1 VADQVDR
8 PVVGPRQSRREDVL
22 DAAIE
27 VFHDKGYAAA
37 SIQDVAERVG
47 VLKGSLYY
55 YIDSKEDLLS
65 HVFESSDEQSRAIMA
80 AVTAIDAPALE
91 KLRRFVYEWALW
103 HLSNL
108 ERASVYFREWRHLD
122 GGRRDAVRRKRREY
136 EGFLV
141 GLLEA
146 TVAEGQAS
154 AGLDPRYVC
163 FFTLSAL
170 NGLPSW
176 YRTEGPDSAEYI
188 ATSYAEMVVGMVRGT
203 AGRTTGPMAE

>member
-1 VADQVDR
+1 MAEQVD
-8 PVVGPRQSRREDVL
+8 PAAVGSRQNRREDVL
-22 DAAIE
+22 DAATQ

-47 VLKGSLYY
+47 VLKGSLYH

-65 HVFESSDEQSRAIMA
+65 HVFENSDEQSLAIMV
-80 AVTAIDAPALE
+80 AVTEMEAPALE

-122 GGRRDAVRRKRREY
+122 GKRQGAVRAKRREY
-136 EGFLV
+136 ESFLI

-146 TVAEGQAS
+146 TVAEGK
-154 AGLDPRYVC
+154 AGECLDPRYVC

-176 YRTEGPDSAEYI
+176 YRAEGPDSAEYI
-188 ATSYAEMVVGMVRGT
+188 ADAYAEMVVGMVRGT
-203 AGRTTGPMAE
+203 GGRADRQVG

>member
-1 VADQVDR
+1 VAGKVD
-8 PVVGPRQSRREDVL
+8 PTLVGTRQNRREDVL

-47 VLKGSLYY
+47 VLKGSLYH

-65 HVFESSDEQSRAIMA
+65 HVFESSDEQSLAIMA
-80 AVTAIDAPALE
+80 AVTEMQAPALE

-122 GGRRDAVRRKRREY
+122 GGRRDSVRRKRREY
-136 EGFLV
+136 EGFLID
-141 GLLEA
+141 LLEA
-146 TVAEGQAS
+146 TKAEGQA
-154 AGLDPRYVC
+154 AEGLDPRYVC

-176 YRTEGPDSAEYI
+176 YRAEGPDPADYI
-188 ATSYAEMVVGMVRGT
+188 ATAYAEMVVGMVRGKRIR
-203 AGRTTGPMAE
+203 G

>member
-1 VADQVDR
+1 MTEKVD
-8 PVVGPRQSRREDVL
+8 PTVVGSRQSRRDDVL

-37 SIQDVAERVG
+37 SIKDVAERVG

-65 HVFESSDEQSRAIMA
+65 HVFESSDEQSQAIMA
-80 AVTAIDAPALE
+80 AIAEMDATALE

-122 GGRRDAVRRKRREY
+122 DRRQGAVRRKRQEY
-136 EGFLV
+136 EGFLIE
-141 GLLEA
+141 LLEA
-146 TVAEGQAS
+146 TKAEGRA
-154 AGLDPRYVC
+154 AAALDPRYVC

-176 YRTEGPDSAEYI
+176 FRTHGTDSASYI
-188 ATSYAEMVVGMVRGT
+188 ANAYAEMVVGIVRGT
-203 AGRTTGPMAE
+203 AA

>member
-1 VADQVDR
+1 MADSVD
-8 PVVGPRQSRREDVL
+8 PTVVGTRQSRRDDVL

-65 HVFESSDEQSRAIMA
+65 HVFDTSDEQSRAIMEG
-80 AVTAIDAPALE
+80 VTEMDAPALE
-91 KLRRFVYEWALW
+91 KLRSFVYEWSLW

-122 GGRRDAVRRKRREY
+122 GRQQGAVRRKRREY
-136 EGFLV
+136 EGFLID
-141 GLLEA
+141 LLEA
-146 TVAEGQAS
+146 TKAEGQAA

-176 YRTEGPDSAEYI
+176 YRDQGGDSAEYI
-188 ATSYAEMVVGMVRGT
+188 AGAYAEMVVGMVRGT
-203 AGRTTGPMAE
+203 AAASRGRVRG